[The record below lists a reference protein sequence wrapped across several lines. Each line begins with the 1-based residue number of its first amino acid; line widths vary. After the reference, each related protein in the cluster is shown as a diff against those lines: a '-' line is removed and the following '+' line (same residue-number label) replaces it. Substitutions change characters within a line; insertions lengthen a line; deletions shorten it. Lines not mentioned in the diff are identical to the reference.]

1 MDIPKPNDRTEWSKL
16 TIGNWAGKGSA
27 ENCLY
32 KTRPVDC
39 LDFCAKLH
47 DFLFVCNSLT
57 ISDAPYDNNQ
67 IKKSHLAKSNY
78 IFWLL
83 VNKVKEKSLG
93 KLAVDIIGGA
103 ILTYDEKDFL
113 SDDGF
118 QNVLAAD
125 DLQSPEFLII
135 PFDQLPAKTQKQLT
149 KIVYDDSFDGI
160 GQSGGMKKRVYDYDT
175 ATTFDITDWRTWAEE
190 YFCEAWE
197 KAFAVE

>member
-1 MDIPKPNDRTEWSKL
+1 MNLPKPNDKVGGNSL
-16 TIGNWAGKGSA
+16 IGNWAGKGA
-27 ENCLY
+27 DGTWR
-32 KTRPVDC
+32 TRPTSP
-39 LDFCAKLH
+39 LDAAAKFH
-47 DFLFVCNSLT
+47 DFLFQIHSLR
-57 ISDAPYDNNQ
+57 IAEAPYDNDP

-113 SDDGF
+113 PDDGF
-118 QNVLAAD
+118 QNVLNEES
-125 DLQSPEFLII
+125 LQSPEYLII
-135 PFDQLPAKTQKQLT
+135 PFDQLPAKTQNQLT
-149 KIVYDDSFDGI
+149 KIIYDDSFDGI